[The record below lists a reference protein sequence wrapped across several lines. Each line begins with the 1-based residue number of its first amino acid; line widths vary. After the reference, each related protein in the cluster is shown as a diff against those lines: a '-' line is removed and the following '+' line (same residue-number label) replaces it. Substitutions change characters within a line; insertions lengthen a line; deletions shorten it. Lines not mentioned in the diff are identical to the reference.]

1 MRAGGNRI
9 VCEPSY
15 VPVENLVFGRL
26 AFKGFF
32 SSWHWRN
39 VKQSDTLIVPPP
51 LFTTSC
57 CRDECRNWGDDGGKQ
72 GGDGGEPGGGR
83 CVSGGDGNQVGFG
96 YNHTSDK
103 VRKEITSRSV
113 HKGLMQQE
121 TKINAIH
128 CRLAQNMGKKFASKR
143 DKSGK
148 KPTINKWVSCG
159 MMWNS
164 NSYIN
169 ASGSVNQVH
178 QPKDSW
184 NREVCKN
191 VGVKLRQ
198 GFLHTSLCHHLD
210 KTRQHWWKTPIQ
222 EPGNSRPLFSGPDLL
237 FPGGSE
243 GGVGQCQE
251 TKIQRIYQTQGWRLN
266 PPPSPRSLI
275 YLWCVQLFCELLKLN
290 MPEINWPSFT
300 VHRMNYIYCP
310 TI

>member
-32 SSWHWRN
+32 SSYLDIEEMWKWCIDGATPH
-39 VKQSDTLIVPPP
+39 P

-96 YNHTSDK
+96 YNHTSDIYT
-103 VRKEITSRSV
+103 KEGN
-113 HKGLMQQE
+113 HKQICSQR
-121 TKINAIH
+121 INSTRNQDYAIH
-128 CRLAQNMGKKFASKR
+128 RRLAQNMGKKFASKR

-148 KPTINKWVSCG
+148 KPTINKWVSCV

-178 QPKDSW
+178 QPKKSW

-210 KTRQHWWKTPIQ
+210 KTHKHWWNNTYSGAWQQQTP
-222 EPGNSRPLFSGPDLL
+222 L
-237 FPGGSE
+237 
-243 GGVGQCQE
+243 
-251 TKIQRIYQTQGWRLN
+251 
-266 PPPSPRSLI
+266 
-275 YLWCVQLFCELLKLN
+275 
-290 MPEINWPSFT
+290 
-300 VHRMNYIYCP
+300 
-310 TI
+310 